1 MGVFITG
8 GQGYVG
14 SHVTRLLALQGKN
27 PTVVDNNSGSN
38 VFPLIPGAKY
48 VNASINED
56 SSIQVLTDLFA
67 TDPEGIVIHLSGLKS
82 VEKSISNPELY
93 SKINFG
99 STVNVLKAMKN
110 AGLHRIIFSSSAA
123 VYGQR
128 ESHVT
133 ENSPVT
139 PISQYGKIKLE
150 EEQIIK
156 KYVNEFSAK
165 SAILRFFNVVGCA
178 VPELREINGGNVFP
192 MITQAISR
200 QKKFKIF
207 GNKYNT
213 ADGTCVRDYIDVED
227 VAAAIEKAI
236 SKIQYSDLGVL
247 NIGSGKPTSVLEI
260 VKKVNQLHNFE
271 YEITDARAGDIP
283 QLVANIS
290 RASTDLDWIPR
301 YGIDKSINGSFLSM

>member
-1 MGVFITG
+1 MGVFVTG

-27 PTVVDNNSGSN
+27 PTVIDNNSGSN
-38 VFPLIPGAKY
+38 VYPQLLGVKY
-48 VNASINED
+48 VNASINDD

-82 VEKSISNPELY
+82 VENSISSPELY
-93 SKINFG
+93 SEINFG
-99 STVNVLKAMKN
+99 STVNVLNAMKN
-110 AGLHRIIFSSSAA
+110 AGLDRIIFSSSAA
-123 VYGQR
+123 VYGQG
-128 ESHVT
+128 ESYVT
-133 ENSPVT
+133 EVSPVA

-156 KYVNEFSAK
+156 KFVNDFSGK

-178 VPELREINGGNVFP
+178 MPELREINGGNLFP
-192 MITQAISR
+192 MIAQAISH

-213 ADGTCVRDYIDVED
+213 QDGTCVRDYVDVQD
-227 VAAAIEKAI
+227 VANAIEKAV

-247 NIGSGKPTSVLEI
+247 NIGSGKSTSVLEI

-271 YEITDARAGDIP
+271 YEFTDARSGDIP

-290 RASTDLDWIPR
+290 RACTDLDWIPR
-301 YGIDKSINGSFLSM
+301 YGIDKSINSSFLSM